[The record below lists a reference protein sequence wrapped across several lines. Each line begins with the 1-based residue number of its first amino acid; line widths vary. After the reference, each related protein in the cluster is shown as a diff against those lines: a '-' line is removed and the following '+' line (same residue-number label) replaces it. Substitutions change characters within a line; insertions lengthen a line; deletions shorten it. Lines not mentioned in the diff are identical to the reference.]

1 MLCFCNDKRTNP
13 RELLAYLK
21 RQHARR
27 MRQYEEA
34 MHSNGCMARHGGIA
48 PRFDDEWV
56 NLRDYHQMHLSE
68 MGVPPREIY
77 PRDAREAHDAIMDV
91 YNARM
96 ERARVEERVRRGIT
110 YQKEQEA
117 ARECWRKKTQLKYEN
132 AAKIDGDAD
141 KCAAMD
147 ERLRWRIKRLSFA
160 LGDYITVIPQRTK
173 DLVREGEALHH
184 CVGTYLD
191 SYASGRTNIV
201 FIRHKEH
208 IDQPL
213 LTVEVSN
220 EGGVKQCYGFN
231 DDRLLTSSDQWKR
244 GELEVWEKIY
254 DGSARAFATA
264 YEEHLKEPFDKNKQK
279 ERTTA

>member
-1 MLCFCNDKRTNP
+1 
-13 RELLAYLK
+13 
-21 RQHARR
+21 
-27 MRQYEEA
+27 
-34 MHSNGCMARHGGIA
+34 MARHGGIA

-96 ERARVEERVRRGIT
+96 ERERVAERVRRGVT

-117 ARECWRKKTQLKYEN
+117 ARENWN
-132 AAKIDGDAD
+132 
-141 KCAAMD
+141 
-147 ERLRWRIKRLSFA
+147 
-160 LGDYITVIPQRTK
+160 
-173 DLVREGEALHH
+173 
-184 CVGTYLD
+184 TYLD

-264 YEEHLKEPFDKNKQK
+264 YEEHLKEHFDKNKQK